1 MEHVW
6 RKIGE
11 LREQF
16 EVLRED
22 RTPIDVFAFLELDLG
37 LDPIPFDDLT
47 VKYRVEAA
55 IKADL
60 LANRA
65 AMAWTPA
72 PRPQSLGQAAVK
84 TRRRATCLNWPA

>member
-1 MEHVW
+1 VRTDPFTTPSRPLQTPSRLFHVW

-47 VKYRVEAA
+47 AKYRVCPAGG
-55 IKADL
+55 KSV
-60 LANRA
+60 LANLPVCA
-65 AMAWTPA
+65 IM
-72 PRPQSLGQAAVK
+72 SV
-84 TRRRATCLNWPA
+84 

>member
-6 RKIGE
+6 RKIEE

-16 EVLRED
+16 ELLRED

-47 VKYRVEAA
+47 AKYRVCPAVGKSILASPLVCA
-55 IKADL
+55 I
-60 LANRA
+60 
-65 AMAWTPA
+65 M
-72 PRPQSLGQAAVK
+72 SV
-84 TRRRATCLNWPA
+84 